1 MRVILASIAAA
12 LAFTAVPATASTD
25 VCTAAP
31 TALRTIAEGADQAVQ
46 RRAVRNIALGE
57 ALCDARN
64 RVEAQKKFQAA
75 ARALGTDLATVMA
88 GTPVASA
95 R

>member
-1 MRVILASIAAA
+1 MRVILASVAAA
-12 LAFTAVPATASTD
+12 LAFTAVPATASPD
-25 VCTAAP
+25 VCAAAP
-31 TALRTIAEGADQAVQ
+31 AALRNIAESADQATQ

-64 RVEAQKKFQAA
+64 RLEAQKKFQAA
-75 ARALGTDLATVMA
+75 ARTLGTDLAAVMA
-88 GTPVASA
+88 QTPVASA